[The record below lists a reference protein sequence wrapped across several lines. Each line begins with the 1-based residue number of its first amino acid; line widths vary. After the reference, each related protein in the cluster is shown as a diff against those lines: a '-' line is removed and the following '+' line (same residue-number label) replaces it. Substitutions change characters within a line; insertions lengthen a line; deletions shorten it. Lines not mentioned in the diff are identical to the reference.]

1 MVIGAVHEHASVPLH
16 NGGVYWQV
24 SGPRFET
31 RAEIRL
37 ISRFADVVGMT
48 AASESIVAQQL
59 GLSYAV
65 ICVVDNLANGV
76 AEQPLT
82 LQEFEAGKRATR
94 AAVLDVLAA
103 VVPRLAR

>member
-1 MVIGAVHEHASVPLH
+1 M
-16 NGGVYWQV
+16 
-24 SGPRFET
+24 
-31 RAEIRL
+31 
-37 ISRFADVVGMT
+37 
-48 AASESIVAQQL
+48 
-59 GLSYAV
+59 